1 MSRALLVAVLV
12 LASLIHV
19 AGVAVAQTDLEKAL
33 IGKWEGDVQ
42 VAREQGRTL
51 IIRSV
56 SQQDGKWIAE
66 GRYGITGKGMGP
78 VKIDVD
84 TSGGRPSLRFT
95 TGANSTVRLNLI
107 GERSLVGTMTLT
119 GAQQQSP
126 DRNLKL
132 DKVE

>member
-1 MSRALLVAVLV
+1 MKRALLAVALV
-12 LASLIHV
+12 VVSVIHV
-19 AGVAVAQTDLEKAL
+19 LGVASAQTDLEKAL

-56 SQQDGKWIAE
+56 SQQEGKWTAE

-78 VKIDVD
+78 VKIDID
-84 TSGGRPSLRFT
+84 TSGSRPSLRFT
-95 TGANSTVRLNLI
+95 TGANSTVRLNLV
-107 GERSLVGTMTLT
+107 GEKSLVGTMTLT

-126 DRNLKL
+126 DRNMKL